1 MVEFKYTGSF
11 YSYGRFIPKKYRTVS
26 FALNFGK
33 LKAIPKAQ
41 RYSRPRLFF
50 QDDSV
55 IFKIGVIFATCYFVL
70 ANLSFAQDGG
80 LPGAVFNYGMSP
92 RTTAIGKAF
101 TGLAD
106 DAEAVYFNPAG
117 LAQLY
122 SHNIKSSYLDLYGH
136 QLGYLGYALPTRK
149 FGTFGGNIIHFRSK
163 GTDSRDENM
172 NPFGTY
178 YFAQSCVLLSY
189 AYLVSDAFSIGT
201 NLKFLTSKIAQ
212 YGAIGFGGDAGIFL
226 FPRNNYTLGI
236 SVQNILR
243 PNLKYLEDGATEE
256 FPVTFR
262 SGGAIKL
269 YQGRAV
275 IVADLVKNTL
285 EYSPVKPHL
294 GFEFIPVYPILIL
307 RAGFDENTLNA
318 GLGVR
323 KFFGNMSTGI
333 DYAIE
338 LHHKSNYLLPIRHKA
353 GIFIEFG
360 GFRTWVTA
368 TPKEFSPAPGRKE
381 NVAWLDLH
389 YTTKREIERWQLL
402 IKNQYGEVV
411 RTYSGWDAPPL
422 RLSWDGLDDVG
433 RLVSDGRYYY
443 EIIIV
448 DKGKERITFSD
459 YLVKIATLGPKGEI
473 EFVPQE

>member
-1 MVEFKYTGSF
+1 MVNKILNLKFQTPNKSQIPNSVSLLTF
-11 YSYGRFIPKKYRTVS
+11 YFLLSTFI
-26 FALNFGK
+26 
-33 LKAIPKAQ
+33 
-41 RYSRPRLFF
+41 
-50 QDDSV
+50 
-55 IFKIGVIFATCYFVL
+55 
-70 ANLSFAQDGG
+70 FAQDGG
-80 LPGAVFNYGMSP
+80 LPGAVLNYGMSP
-92 RTTAIGKAF
+92 RTTAMGKAF

-106 DAEAVYFNPAG
+106 DAEAIYYNPAG

-122 SHNIKSSYLDLYGH
+122 SHNMKSSYLELYGH
-136 QLGYLGYALPTRK
+136 QLGYLGYALPTRRY
-149 FGTFGGNIIHFRSK
+149 GTFGGNIIHLRSK
-163 GTDSRDENM
+163 GIDSRDENM
-172 NPFGTY
+172 NPYGTY
-178 YFAQSCVLLSY
+178 YFSQSCLLLSY
-189 AYLVSDAFSIGT
+189 AYLASNALSIGT
-201 NLKFLTSKIAQ
+201 NLKFFTSKIAQ
-212 YGAIGFGGDAGIFL
+212 YGSVGIGGDAGIFL
-226 FPRNNYTLGI
+226 FPRHNYTFGV
-236 SVQNILR
+236 SVQNILG
-243 PNLKYLEDGATEE
+243 PKLQYLDDGETEE

-262 SGGAIKL
+262 FGGAIKL

-275 IVADLVKNTL
+275 IVGDLVKNLL
-285 EYSPVKPHL
+285 EYSSVKPHL
-294 GFEFIPVYPILIL
+294 GFEFTPVYPILII

-323 KFFGNMSTGI
+323 KFFGTMSVGV

-338 LHHKSNYLLPIRHKA
+338 FHHKSSYLLPYQHKI

-368 TPKEFSPAPGRKE
+368 TPKQFSPAPGRKE

-433 RLVSDGRYYY
+433 RLVADGRYYY
-443 EIIIV
+443 EIIII

-459 YLVKIATLGPKGEI
+459 YLVKIATLGPQGEI

>member
-1 MVEFKYTGSF
+1 MPKISASRRRYCKLSDTATLRMGLLLAILCLLLASF
-11 YSYGRFIPKKYRTVS
+11 VY
-26 FALNFGK
+26 
-33 LKAIPKAQ
+33 
-41 RYSRPRLFF
+41 
-50 QDDSV
+50 
-55 IFKIGVIFATCYFVL
+55 
-70 ANLSFAQDGG
+70 AQDGG
-80 LPGAVFNYGMSP
+80 LPGAVLNYGMSP

-106 DAEAVYFNPAG
+106 DAEAVYYNPAG

-136 QLGYLGYALPTRK
+136 QLGYLGYALPTRSY
-149 FGTFGGNIIHFRSK
+149 GTFGVNIIHFRSK
-163 GTDSRDENM
+163 GIDSRDENM
-172 NPFGTY
+172 NPYGTY

-189 AYLVSDAFSIGT
+189 AYLAGNAMSMGT
-201 NLKFLTSKIAQ
+201 NLKIITSKIAQ
-212 YGAIGFGGDAGIFL
+212 YGAVGIGSDAGIFL
-226 FPRNNYTLGI
+226 FPRHNYTLGMA
-236 SVQNILR
+236 VQNILG
-243 PNLKYLEDGATEE
+243 PKLKYLDNGETEE

-262 SGGAIKL
+262 FGGAIKL
-269 YQGRAV
+269 YQSRAIV
-275 IVADLVKNTL
+275 VADLVKNIL
-285 EYSPVKPHL
+285 EYSGVKPHL

-323 KFFGNMSTGI
+323 KFFGNMSLGI

-338 LHHKSNYLLPIRHKA
+338 LHHKSNYLLPYRHKV

-360 GFRTWVTA
+360 GFRTWITA

-381 NVAWLDLH
+381 NVTWLDLH
-389 YTTKREIERWQLL
+389 YTTKHEVERWQLL

-433 RLVSDGRYYY
+433 RLVADGRYYY
-443 EIIIV
+443 EIIII
-448 DKGKERITFSD
+448 DKGKERITFND
-459 YLVKIATLGPKGEI
+459 YLVKIVTLGPQGEI

>member
-1 MVEFKYTGSF
+1 MVEKEPNYKLQIS
-11 YSYGRFIPKKYRTVS
+11 
-26 FALNFGK
+26 K
-33 LKAIPKAQ
+33 LKIG
-41 RYSRPRLFF
+41 LFLLF
-50 QDDSV
+50 TAYYLMPLNL
-55 IFKIGVIFATCYFVL
+55 IFG
-70 ANLSFAQDGG
+70 QDGG
-80 LPGAVFNYGMSP
+80 IPGAVLNYGMSP
-92 RTTAIGKAF
+92 RTTGMGKAF

-106 DAEAVYFNPAG
+106 DAEAIYFNPAG

-122 SHNIKSSYLDLYGH
+122 SHNIKSSYLELYGH
-136 QLGYLGYALPTRK
+136 QLGYLGYALPTRR
-149 FGTFGGNIIHFRSK
+149 FGTFGVNIIHFRSK
-163 GTDSRDENM
+163 GVDSWDENM
-172 NPFGTY
+172 IRYESY
-178 YFAQSCVLLSY
+178 YFAQSYVFLSY
-189 AYLVSDAFSIGT
+189 AYLISNGLSMGT

-212 YGAIGFGGDAGIFL
+212 YGSLGVGADIGVFL
-226 FPRNNYTLGI
+226 FPRQNYTFGI
-236 SVQNILR
+236 AVQNILG
-243 PNLKYLEDGATEE
+243 PKLKYLDGGTTEE

-262 SGGAIKL
+262 FGGGVKL
-269 YQGRAV
+269 YQNRAI
-275 IVADLVKNTL
+275 IVADLHKNIL
-285 EYSPVKPHL
+285 EYSGVKPHL
-294 GFEFIPVYPILIL
+294 GFEFVPVYPILIL
-307 RAGFDENTLNA
+307 RAGFDENTINT
-318 GLGVR
+318 GIGIR
-323 KFFGNMSTGI
+323 RFFGNMSIGI

-338 LHHKSNYLLPIRHKA
+338 LHHKSNYLLPYRHKV

-389 YTTKREIERWQLL
+389 YTTKREVERWQLL

-448 DKGKERITFSD
+448 DKGKERIIFSD
-459 YLVKIATLGPKGEI
+459 YLVKIVTLGPKGEI